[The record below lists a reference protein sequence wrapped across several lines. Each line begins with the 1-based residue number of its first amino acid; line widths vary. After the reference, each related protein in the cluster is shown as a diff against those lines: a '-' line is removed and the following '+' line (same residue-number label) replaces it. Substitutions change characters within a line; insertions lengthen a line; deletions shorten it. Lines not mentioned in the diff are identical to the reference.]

1 MSKIAIPSRATY
13 KVRNPAT
20 EESLF
25 IGSNRAIINAHQMH
39 HALKRMQNRSHQASS
54 HYKVKGLGSPFK
66 TSHQQEIWLETII
79 DNFNNNLK
87 HIKTMCKFENQ
98 LVKLP
103 TITTT
108 FTPFS

>member
-66 TSHQQEIWLETII
+66 TSHQQEIWLETIRLFA
-79 DNFNNNLK
+79 NFGAHSAQLQNSLRK
-87 HIKTMCKFENQ
+87 FYIKC
-98 LVKLP
+98 
-103 TITTT
+103 
-108 FTPFS
+108 